1 MKQLKFDFGKGK
13 PNFEKQ
19 QNKKFDIP
27 DFETWYSEN
36 SHERRL
42 FGEKPYNRMK
52 ATSVYADLIES
63 GFFHRGK

>member
-1 MKQLKFDFGKGK
+1 MKLLEMKFNDRD
-13 PNFEKQ
+13 N
-19 QNKKFDIP
+19 IP
-27 DFETWYSEN
+27 DFDTWYSEN

-63 GFFHRGK
+63 DFFRRYKKGNK

>member
-1 MKQLKFDFGKGK
+1 MKQLDLF
-13 PNFEKQ
+13 
-19 QNKKFDIP
+19 NKATENPKAYDEIP

-42 FGEKPYNRMK
+42 FGEKPYNRLK
-52 ATSVYADLIES
+52 ATSVYADLIDS